1 MAKIC
6 KIYDVLIIGAGATGL
21 FLAAN
26 LRGKSVAIL
35 EKNATPGKKILASGG
50 GRCNVTNRRIDAS
63 NYLGNADFVTNI
75 LKNLDFKDVLKFF
88 GELKF
93 NEQKQS
99 QFFCESGAK
108 DVLGVLLK
116 LARQSGAQIFCN
128 VCVKGAKKILADESG
143 EIADAFLALNGD
155 KFKNSCGSDAQNLT
169 EFDAPNLQ
177 NAKQNLDEIFEVVA
191 ENGDKFYAK
200 NLVVASGG
208 LSYKSLGASDI
219 GYEIAQSF
227 GIGVATPAPA
237 LVGFTVQKEEF
248 WFKNLSGVCFPA
260 QILLERAPQKGSGE
274 SKSCSQSKSGDAD
287 VSADKFSVRREI
299 IGANLK
305 QPSDKPAP
313 LQANDLNSQKAVA
326 FAGQRQN
333 GEILELNLTANEATS
348 NKNREFYESDAKFN
362 ASQEIEFNGGEIL
375 NGDAKAWKSSQ
386 KKRIEITGDVLF
398 THKGISGPAVLNASL
413 FWQKGLIEINFCPNF
428 NIGTAQKSKKQL
440 STVLPLPRRFT
451 LEFLRAA
458 GLSDKPYGK
467 YAQAE
472 RDKISRLF
480 SYRFAPAGTFG
491 FERAEVTKGGVDTDA
506 LEADCGAKGVR
517 GLYFIG
523 EVLNVTGMLGGY
535 NLHFAFA
542 CAQTLAE
549 RLNAK

>member
-1 MAKIC
+1 MSKIY
-6 KIYDVLIIGAGATGL
+6 KIYDVLIIGAGAAGL

-26 LRGKSVAIL
+26 LRGKSIALL

-50 GRCNVTNRRIDAS
+50 GRCNATNRRIDAS
-63 NYLGNADFVTNI
+63 NYLGDNDFVKNI

-93 NEQKQS
+93 NEQKQN

-108 DVLGVLLK
+108 DVLGVLLRR
-116 LARQSGAQIFCN
+116 ARQSGAQIFCG
-128 VCVKGAKKILADESG
+128 VCVKSARKISIDESG
-143 EIADAFLALNGD
+143 EIADAFSALNGD
-155 KFKNSCGSDAQNLT
+155 KFKNSCGSGTQNLT

-177 NAKQNLDEIFEVVA
+177 NAKQNLDEIFEVAA
-191 ENGDKFYAK
+191 ENGEKFYTK

-219 GYEIAQSF
+219 GYEIARSF
-227 GIGVATPAPA
+227 GIKVIQPAPA
-237 LVGFTVQKEEF
+237 LVGFTVQKYEF

-260 QILLERAPQKGSGE
+260 QILLERAPQKSGGE
-274 SKSCSQSKSGDAD
+274 SKSYSQSKSGDAD

-299 IGANLK
+299 IGANLR

-313 LQANDLNSQKAVA
+313 LQKGDLNSQKAVT
-326 FAGQRQN
+326 FATPRQN
-333 GEILELNLTANEATS
+333 DEIELNLTANEAPLD
-348 NKNREFYESDAKFN
+348 KNREFYESDAKFN

-386 KKRIEITGDVLF
+386 NKRIKITGDVLF

-428 NIGTAQKSKKQL
+428 SIETVQKSKKQL
-440 STVLPLPRRFT
+440 STVLPLPRRFM

-472 RDKISRLF
+472 REKILRLF

-491 FERAEVTKGGVDTDA
+491 FERAEVTKGGIDTDA
-506 LEADCGAKGVR
+506 LEADCGVKGVR

-542 CAQTLAE
+542 CAQALAG

>member
-6 KIYDVLIIGAGATGL
+6 KIYDVLIIGAGAAGL

-26 LRGKSVAIL
+26 LRGKSVAVL

-63 NYLGNADFVTNI
+63 NYLGDADFVKNI
-75 LKNLDFKDVLKFF
+75 LKNLDFKDVLNFF

-93 NEQKQS
+93 NEQKQN

-108 DVLGVLLK
+108 DVLGVLLRR
-116 LARQSGAQIFCN
+116 ARQSGAHIFCG
-128 VCVKGAKKILADESG
+128 VCVKSARKILADE
-143 EIADAFLALNGD
+143 NGQILE
-155 KFKNSCGSDAQNLT
+155 KLKSEQT
-169 EFDAPNLQ
+169 
-177 NAKQNLDEIFEVVA
+177 EIFEVLA

-219 GYEIAQSF
+219 GYEIARSF
-227 GIGVATPAPA
+227 GIKVAPPAPA
-237 LVGFTVQKEEF
+237 LVGFTVQKGEF

-260 QILLERAPQKGSGE
+260 QI
-274 SKSCSQSKSGDAD
+274 
-287 VSADKFSVRREI
+287 SVAC
-299 IGANLK
+299 ANKNAANHELK
-305 QPSDKPAP
+305 MPRK
-313 LQANDLNSQKAVA
+313 
-326 FAGQRQN
+326 FAGD
-333 GEILELNLTANEATS
+333 I
-348 NKNREFYESDAKFN
+348 
-362 ASQEIEFNGGEIL
+362 
-375 NGDAKAWKSSQ
+375 
-386 KKRIEITGDVLF
+386 LF

-413 FWQKGLIEINFCPNF
+413 FWQKGLIAINFCPNF
-428 NIGTAQKSKKQL
+428 SIETAQKSKKQL
-440 STVLPLPRRFT
+440 STILPLPRRFT

-458 GLSDKPYGK
+458 GLSDKPYGEYK
-467 YAQAE
+467 ADEAA
-472 RDKISRLF
+472 KISRLF
-480 SYRFAPAGTFG
+480 AYEFAPAGTFG

-506 LEADCGAKGVR
+506 LDANCGYNGTS

-542 CAQTLAE
+542 CAANLAK
-549 RLNAK
+549 RLNAE

>member
-6 KIYDVLIIGAGATGL
+6 KIYDVLIIGAGAAGL

-26 LRGKSVAIL
+26 LRGKSVALL

-50 GRCNVTNRRIDAS
+50 CRCNVTNRLIDAS
-63 NYLGNADFVTNI
+63 NYLGDAVFVKNI
-75 LKNLDFKDVLKFF
+75 LKNLDFKDVLNFL

-116 LARQSGAQIFCN
+116 RARQSGAQIFCG
-128 VCVKGAKKILADESG
+128 VCVKGARKISTDENG
-143 EIADAFLALNGD
+143 GILDASFTEEA
-155 KFKNSCGSDAQNLT
+155 KSDS
-169 EFDAPNLQ
+169 ENLQ
-177 NAKQNLDEIFEVVA
+177 DFKSKQTEIFEVVA
-191 ENGDKFYAK
+191 ENEDKFYAK

-227 GIGVATPAPA
+227 GIKVIPPAPA

-260 QILLERAPQKGSGE
+260 RILLERAPQKSGDD

-287 VSADKFSVRREI
+287 VSADKFSVCRKI

-305 QPSDKPAP
+305 QPSDNPAP
-313 LQANDLNSQKAVA
+313 LTGDLNLA
-326 FAGQRQN
+326 FAVPRQN
-333 GEILELNLTANEATS
+333 GEILELNLTANEATLD
-348 NKNREFYESDAKFN
+348 KNRESYEPNAKFN
-362 ASQEIEFNGGEIL
+362 ASQEIEFNGGESL
-375 NGDAKAWKSSQ
+375 NVDAKAWKSNQ
-386 KKRIEITGDVLF
+386 KKRTKIAGDVLF

-428 NIGTAQKSKKQL
+428 NIETAQKSKKQF

-467 YAQAE
+467 YVQAE
-472 RDKISRLF
+472 REKILRLF

-506 LEADCGAKGVR
+506 LEAGCGVKGVR

-542 CAQTLAE
+542 SALRAANVLS
-549 RLNAK
+549 RAYRD

>member
-6 KIYDVLIIGAGATGL
+6 KIYDVLIIGAGAAGL

-26 LRGKSVAIL
+26 LRGKSVAVL

-50 GRCNVTNRRIDAS
+50 GRCNVTNRSIDAS
-63 NYLGNADFVTNI
+63 NYLGDANFVKNI
-75 LKNLDFKDVLKFF
+75 LKNLDFKDVLKFL

-116 LARQSGAQIFCN
+116 RARQSGAQIFCG
-128 VCVKGAKKILADESG
+128 VCVKGARKISTDENG
-143 EIADAFLALNGD
+143 GILDAFSAPNGD
-155 KFKNSCGSDAQNLT
+155 KFDNSRGN
-169 EFDAPNLQ
+169 DAPYLQ
-177 NAKQNLDEIFEVVA
+177 NGEQNLDEIFEVAA
-191 ENGDKFYAK
+191 ENGEKFYAK

-227 GIGVATPAPA
+227 GIKVVPPAPA
-237 LVGFTVQKEEF
+237 LVGFTVQKDEF

-260 QILLERAPQKGSGE
+260 RIRVGCAGKDAANRE
-274 SKSCSQSKSGDAD
+274 SKMP
-287 VSADKFSVRREI
+287 RE
-299 IGANLK
+299 
-305 QPSDKPAP
+305 
-313 LQANDLNSQKAVA
+313 
-326 FAGQRQN
+326 FAGD
-333 GEILELNLTANEATS
+333 I
-348 NKNREFYESDAKFN
+348 
-362 ASQEIEFNGGEIL
+362 
-375 NGDAKAWKSSQ
+375 
-386 KKRIEITGDVLF
+386 LF
-398 THKGISGPAVLNASL
+398 THKGISGPTVLNASL
-413 FWQKGLIEINFCPNF
+413 FWQKGLIAINFCPNF
-428 NIGTAQKSKKQL
+428 SIETAQKSKKQL
-440 STVLPLPRRFT
+440 STILPLPRRFT

-458 GLSDKPYGK
+458 GLNDKPYGEYK
-467 YAQAE
+467 ADE
-472 RDKISRLF
+472 MVKILQLF
-480 SYRFAPAGTFG
+480 DYKFAPAGTFG

-506 LEADCGAKGVR
+506 LDANCGRNDTR

-542 CAQTLAE
+542 CAANLAK
-549 RLNAK
+549 RLNAE

>member
-1 MAKIC
+1 M
-6 KIYDVLIIGAGATGL
+6 IIGAGAAGL

-26 LRGKSVAIL
+26 LRGKSVVLL

-63 NYLGNADFVTNI
+63 NYLGDAVFVKNI

-93 NEQKQS
+93 NEQKQN

-116 LARQSGAQIFCN
+116 RARQSGAQIFCGI
-128 VCVKGAKKILADESG
+128 CVKGAREIFTDENGQILEKLKS
-143 EIADAFLALNGD
+143 E
-155 KFKNSCGSDAQNLT
+155 QT
-169 EFDAPNLQ
+169 EF
-177 NAKQNLDEIFEVVA
+177 FEVLT

-208 LSYKSLGASDI
+208 LSYKSLGASSI

-227 GIGVATPAPA
+227 GISVTTPAPA
-237 LVGFTVQKEEF
+237 LVGFTAQKDEF

-260 QILLERAPQKGSGE
+260 EISVVCA
-274 SKSCSQSKSGDAD
+274 SKNA
-287 VSADKFSVRREI
+287 VNRE
-299 IGANLK
+299 LK
-305 QPSDKPAP
+305 TPRK
-313 LQANDLNSQKAVA
+313 
-326 FAGQRQN
+326 FAGD
-333 GEILELNLTANEATS
+333 I
-348 NKNREFYESDAKFN
+348 
-362 ASQEIEFNGGEIL
+362 
-375 NGDAKAWKSSQ
+375 
-386 KKRIEITGDVLF
+386 LF

-413 FWQKGLIEINFCPNF
+413 FWQKGLITINFCPNF
-428 NIGTAQKSKKQL
+428 SIETAQKSKKQL

-458 GLSDKPYGK
+458 GLSDKPYGEYK
-467 YAQAE
+467 VDE
-472 RDKISRLF
+472 TTKILRLF
-480 SYRFAPAGTFG
+480 AYEFAPAGTFG

-506 LEADCGAKGVR
+506 LEADCGVKGVR

-542 CAQTLAE
+542 YAANLAK
-549 RLNAK
+549 RLNTK

>member
-1 MAKIC
+1 MSKIC
-6 KIYDVLIIGAGATGL
+6 KIYDVLIIGAGAAGL

-63 NYLGNADFVTNI
+63 NYLGDANFVKNI
-75 LKNLDFKDVLKFF
+75 LKNLDFKNVLKFF

-93 NEQKQS
+93 NEQKQN

-116 LARQSGAQIFCN
+116 CARQSGAQIFCG
-128 VCVKGAKKILADESG
+128 VCVKSARKISTDE
-143 EIADAFLALNGD
+143 NGD
-155 KFKNSCGSDAQNLT
+155 FLDASLAEEAKFDS
-169 EFDAPNLQ
+169 ENLQ
-177 NAKQNLDEIFEVVA
+177 DFKSEQAEIFEVLA

-200 NLVVASGG
+200 NLIVASGG

-219 GYEIAQSF
+219 GYEIARSF
-227 GIGVATPAPA
+227 GIKVIPPAPA

-260 QILLERAPQKGSGE
+260 EISVACASKNAANREQKMPR
-274 SKSCSQSKSGDAD
+274 K
-287 VSADKFSVRREI
+287 
-299 IGANLK
+299 
-305 QPSDKPAP
+305 
-313 LQANDLNSQKAVA
+313 
-326 FAGQRQN
+326 FAGD
-333 GEILELNLTANEATS
+333 I
-348 NKNREFYESDAKFN
+348 
-362 ASQEIEFNGGEIL
+362 
-375 NGDAKAWKSSQ
+375 
-386 KKRIEITGDVLF
+386 LF

-413 FWQKGLIEINFCPNF
+413 FWQKGLIAINFCPNF
-428 NIGTAQKSKKQL
+428 SIETAQKSKKQL
-440 STVLPLPRRFT
+440 STILPLPRRFT

-458 GLSDKPYGK
+458 GLSDKPYGEYK
-467 YAQAE
+467 ADEAV
-472 RDKISRLF
+472 KISRLF
-480 SYRFAPAGTFG
+480 AYEFAPAGTFG
-491 FERAEVTKGGVDTDA
+491 FERAEVTKGGVNTDA
-506 LEADCGAKGVR
+506 LDVNCGRGGTG

-542 CAQTLAE
+542 CAANLAK
-549 RLNAK
+549 RLNTE

>member
-6 KIYDVLIIGAGATGL
+6 KIYDVLIIGAGAAGL

-63 NYLGNADFVTNI
+63 NYLGEAGFVKNI

-108 DVLGVLLK
+108 DVLGVLHGRAK
-116 LARQSGAQIFCN
+116 QSGVQIFCG
-128 VCVKGAKKILADESG
+128 VCVKSAKKILADENSK
-143 EIADAFLALNGD
+143 IADAFSALNGD
-155 KFKNSCGSDAQNLT
+155 KFEGSYGSDAPNLT
-169 EFDAPNLQ
+169 EFDASNLQ
-177 NAKQNLDEIFEVVA
+177 NVERNLDEIFEVLA

-219 GYEIAQSF
+219 GYEIARSF
-227 GIGVATPAPA
+227 GIKVIPPAPA

-260 QILLERAPQKGSGE
+260 QILLERAPQKSSGD
-274 SKSCSQSKSGDAD
+274 SKSGPQSKSGDAD
-287 VSADKFSVRREI
+287 VSADKFSVCRKI

-305 QPSDKPAP
+305 QSSNKFAP
-313 LQANDLNSQKAVA
+313 LQTGDLDSQKAVT
-326 FAGQRQN
+326 FAVPRQN
-333 GEILELNLTANEATS
+333 GEIELNLAANEATLD
-348 NKNREFYESDAKFN
+348 KNRKIDKFN

-386 KKRIEITGDVLF
+386 KKRIEIAGDVLF

-428 NIGTAQKSKKQL
+428 SIETAQKSKKQL

-467 YAQAE
+467 YSQAE
-472 RDKISRLF
+472 REKILRLF
-480 SYRFAPAGTFG
+480 SYRFAPAGTFS

-506 LEADCGAKGVR
+506 LEADCGVKGVR

-542 CAQTLAE
+542 CAQALAG

>member
-1 MAKIC
+1 M
-6 KIYDVLIIGAGATGL
+6 IIGAGAAGL

-26 LRGKSVAIL
+26 LRGKSVVLL

-63 NYLGNADFVTNI
+63 NYLGDAVFVKNI

-93 NEQKQS
+93 NEQKQN

-108 DVLGVLLK
+108 DVLGVLLRHAK
-116 LARQSGAQIFCN
+116 QSRAQIFCGI
-128 VCVKGAKKILADESG
+128 CVKGAREIFTDENGQILEKLKS
-143 EIADAFLALNGD
+143 E
-155 KFKNSCGSDAQNLT
+155 QT
-169 EFDAPNLQ
+169 EF
-177 NAKQNLDEIFEVVA
+177 FEVLT

-208 LSYKSLGASDI
+208 LSYKSLGASSI

-227 GIGVATPAPA
+227 GISVTTPAPA
-237 LVGFTVQKEEF
+237 LVGFTAQKDEF

-260 QILLERAPQKGSGE
+260 EISVVCA
-274 SKSCSQSKSGDAD
+274 SKNA
-287 VSADKFSVRREI
+287 VNRE
-299 IGANLK
+299 LK
-305 QPSDKPAP
+305 TPRK
-313 LQANDLNSQKAVA
+313 
-326 FAGQRQN
+326 FAGD
-333 GEILELNLTANEATS
+333 I
-348 NKNREFYESDAKFN
+348 
-362 ASQEIEFNGGEIL
+362 
-375 NGDAKAWKSSQ
+375 
-386 KKRIEITGDVLF
+386 LF

-413 FWQKGLIEINFCPNF
+413 FWQKGLIAINFCPNF
-428 NIGTAQKSKKQL
+428 NIETAQKSKKQL

-458 GLSDKPYGK
+458 GLSDKPYGEYK
-467 YAQAE
+467 VDE
-472 RDKISRLF
+472 TTKILRLF
-480 SYRFAPAGTFG
+480 AYEFAPAGTFG

-506 LEADCGAKGVR
+506 LEADCGVKGVR

-542 CAQTLAE
+542 YAANLAK
-549 RLNAK
+549 RLNTK

>member
-1 MAKIC
+1 MSKIC
-6 KIYDVLIIGAGATGL
+6 KIYDVLIIGAGAAGL

-26 LRGKSVAIL
+26 LRGKSVAVL

-63 NYLGNADFVTNI
+63 NYLGDANFVKNI

-93 NEQKQS
+93 NEQKQN

-116 LARQSGAQIFCN
+116 RARQNGVQIFCG
-128 VCVKGAKKILADESG
+128 VCVKGARKFSTDENGKIL
-143 EIADAFLALNGD
+143 DASLAEEA
-155 KFKNSCGSDAQNLT
+155 KFDS
-169 EFDAPNLQ
+169 ENLQ
-177 NAKQNLDEIFEVVA
+177 DFKSEQTEIFKVLA
-191 ENGDKFYAK
+191 ENGEKFYAK

-208 LSYKSLGASDI
+208 LSYKGLGTSDV
-219 GYEIAQSF
+219 GYEIARSF
-227 GIGVATPAPA
+227 GIKVIPPAPA

-248 WFKNLSGVCFPA
+248 WFKNLSGVCFSA
-260 QILLERAPQKGSGE
+260 QILLERAPQKGSDE
-274 SKSCSQSKSGDAD
+274 SKSRSQSKSGDAD
-287 VSADKFSVRREI
+287 VGADKFSVRREI

-305 QPSDKPAP
+305 QPSGKLAP
-313 LQANDLNSQKAVA
+313 LQTGGLNSQKAVT
-326 FAGQRQN
+326 FATPRQN
-333 GEILELNLTANEATS
+333 GEIELNLTANEATS
-348 NKNREFYESDAKFN
+348 DKNRESYEPNAKFN

-375 NGDAKAWKSSQ
+375 NGDTKAWKSSQ
-386 KKRIEITGDVLF
+386 KKRIEIAGDVLF
-398 THKGISGPAVLNASL
+398 AHKGISGPAVLNASL

-428 NIGTAQKSKKQL
+428 SIETVQKSKKQL

-472 RDKISRLF
+472 REKISRLF

-506 LEADCGAKGVR
+506 LEADCGVKGVR

-542 CAQTLAE
+542 CALRAANVLSKAY
-549 RLNAK
+549 RD

>member
-6 KIYDVLIIGAGATGL
+6 KIYDVLIIGAGAAGL

-26 LRGKSVAIL
+26 LRGKSVALL

-50 GRCNVTNRRIDAS
+50 GRCNVTNRRIDVS
-63 NYLGNADFVTNI
+63 NYLGDSDFVKNI

-99 QFFCESGAK
+99 QFFCKSGAK

-116 LARQSGAQIFCN
+116 RARQSGAQIFCG
-128 VCVKGAKKILADESG
+128 VCVKSARKISTDENG
-143 EIADAFLALNGD
+143 EILDASFAEEAKFDSKNLQD
-155 KFKNSCGSDAQNLT
+155 FKFKHT
-169 EFDAPNLQ
+169 
-177 NAKQNLDEIFEVVA
+177 EIFEVLA
-191 ENGDKFYAK
+191 ENEDKFYAK
-200 NLVVASGG
+200 NLIVASGG

-227 GIGVATPAPA
+227 GIKVVPPAPA
-237 LVGFTVQKEEF
+237 LVGFTVQKDEF

-260 QILLERAPQKGSGE
+260 QILLERAPQKSGGE

-313 LQANDLNSQKAVA
+313 LQTNNLNSQKAVT
-326 FAGQRQN
+326 FATSRQN
-333 GEILELNLTANEATS
+333 DEIELNLTANEAPLD
-348 NKNREFYESDAKFN
+348 KNREFYESDAKFN

-375 NGDAKAWKSSQ
+375 NSDAKAWKSSQ
-386 KKRIEITGDVLF
+386 KKRTKIAGDVLF
-398 THKGISGPAVLNASL
+398 THKGISGPAVLNTSL

-428 NIGTAQKSKKQL
+428 SIETAQKSKKQL

-458 GLSDKPYGK
+458 GLSDKPYSK
-467 YAQAE
+467 YSQAE
-472 RDKISRLF
+472 REKILRLF

-506 LEADCGAKGVR
+506 LEADCGVKGVR

-523 EVLNVTGMLGGY
+523 EVLNVTGMLGDY

-542 CAQTLAE
+542 CAQALAG

>member
-1 MAKIC
+1 M
-6 KIYDVLIIGAGATGL
+6 IIGAGAAGL

-63 NYLGNADFVTNI
+63 NYLGDADFVKNI
-75 LKNLDFKDVLKFF
+75 LKNLDFKDVLNFF
-88 GELKF
+88 GVLKF

-116 LARQSGAQIFCN
+116 CARQSGAQIFCG
-128 VCVKGAKKILADESG
+128 VCVKGARKISTDE
-143 EIADAFLALNGD
+143 NGD
-155 KFKNSCGSDAQNLT
+155 FLDASLAEEAKFDS
-169 EFDAPNLQ
+169 ENLQ
-177 NAKQNLDEIFEVVA
+177 DFKSEQAEIFEVLA

-200 NLVVASGG
+200 NLIVASGG

-219 GYEIAQSF
+219 GYEIARSF
-227 GIGVATPAPA
+227 GIKVIPPAPA

-260 QILLERAPQKGSGE
+260 EISVACASKNAANREQKMPR
-274 SKSCSQSKSGDAD
+274 K
-287 VSADKFSVRREI
+287 
-299 IGANLK
+299 
-305 QPSDKPAP
+305 
-313 LQANDLNSQKAVA
+313 
-326 FAGQRQN
+326 FAGD
-333 GEILELNLTANEATS
+333 I
-348 NKNREFYESDAKFN
+348 
-362 ASQEIEFNGGEIL
+362 
-375 NGDAKAWKSSQ
+375 
-386 KKRIEITGDVLF
+386 LF

-413 FWQKGLIEINFCPNF
+413 FWQKGLIAINFCPNF
-428 NIGTAQKSKKQL
+428 SIETAQKSKKQL
-440 STVLPLPRRFT
+440 STILPLPRRFT

-458 GLSDKPYGK
+458 GLSDKPYGEYK
-467 YAQAE
+467 ADEAV
-472 RDKISRLF
+472 KISRLF
-480 SYRFAPAGTFG
+480 AYEFAPAGTFG
-491 FERAEVTKGGVDTDA
+491 FERAEVTKGGVNTDA
-506 LEADCGAKGVR
+506 LDVNCGRGGTG

-542 CAQTLAE
+542 CAANLAK
-549 RLNAK
+549 RLNAECAAT

>member
-6 KIYDVLIIGAGATGL
+6 KIYDVLIIGAGAAGL

-26 LRGKSVAIL
+26 LRGKSVALL

-63 NYLGNADFVTNI
+63 NYLGDADFVTNI

-93 NEQKQS
+93 NEQKQN

-116 LARQSGAQIFCN
+116 RARQSGAQIFCG
-128 VCVKGAKKILADESG
+128 VCVKGARKISTDE
-143 EIADAFLALNGD
+143 NGQILE
-155 KFKNSCGSDAQNLT
+155 KLKSEQA
-169 EFDAPNLQ
+169 
-177 NAKQNLDEIFEVVA
+177 EIFEALA

-208 LSYKSLGASDI
+208 LSYKSLGASDV

-227 GIGVATPAPA
+227 GIKVVPPAPA
-237 LVGFTVQKEEF
+237 LVGFTVQKDEF

-260 QILLERAPQKGSGE
+260 RIRVGCAGKNAAQ
-274 SKSCSQSKSGDAD
+274 
-287 VSADKFSVRREI
+287 
-299 IGANLK
+299 
-305 QPSDKPAP
+305 
-313 LQANDLNSQKAVA
+313 NDS
-326 FAGQRQN
+326 
-333 GEILELNLTANEATS
+333 
-348 NKNREFYESDAKFN
+348 NREPKMPCKF
-362 ASQEIEFNGGEIL
+362 
-375 NGDAKAWKSSQ
+375 
-386 KKRIEITGDVLF
+386 TGDILF

-413 FWQKGLIEINFCPNF
+413 FWQKGLIAINFCPNF
-428 NIGTAQKSKKQL
+428 NIKTAQKSKKQL
-440 STVLPLPRRFT
+440 STILPLPRRFT

-458 GLSDKPYGK
+458 GLSDKPYCEYK
-467 YAQAE
+467 ADETA
-472 RDKISRLF
+472 KISRLF
-480 SYRFAPAGTFG
+480 DYEFAPAGTFG

-506 LEADCGAKGVR
+506 LDANCGHNDTR

-542 CAQTLAE
+542 CAANLAK
-549 RLNAK
+549 RLNAE

>member
-6 KIYDVLIIGAGATGL
+6 KIYDVLIIGAGAAGL

-26 LRGKSVAIL
+26 LRGKSVALL

-63 NYLGNADFVTNI
+63 NYLGDANFVKNI
-75 LKNLDFKDVLKFF
+75 LNNLGFKDVLKFF
-88 GELKF
+88 CDLKF
-93 NEQKQS
+93 NEQKQN
-99 QFFCESGAK
+99 QFFCDSGAK

-116 LARQSGAQIFCN
+116 LARQSGAQIFCG
-128 VCVKGAKKILADESG
+128 VCVKSARKISVDENG
-143 EIADAFLALNGD
+143 EILDAFSALNVD
-155 KFKNSCGSDAQNLT
+155 KFEDSCRNDAPNLT

-208 LSYKSLGASDI
+208 LSYKSLGASDV
-219 GYEIAQSF
+219 GYEIARSF
-227 GIGVATPAPA
+227 GIKAIPPAPA

-260 QILLERAPQKGSGE
+260 QILLERAPQKSGDD

-287 VSADKFSVRREI
+287 VSADKFSVRRET

-313 LQANDLNSQKAVA
+313 LQMNDLNSQKAVT
-326 FAGQRQN
+326 FATPRQN
-333 GEILELNLTANEATS
+333 DEIELNLTANEAPLD
-348 NKNREFYESDAKFN
+348 KNRESYESDAKFS

-386 KKRIEITGDVLF
+386 KKWIEIAGDVLF

-428 NIGTAQKSKKQL
+428 SIETAQKSKKQL

-472 RDKISRLF
+472 REKISLLF
-480 SYRFAPAGTFG
+480 NYRFAPAGTFG

-542 CAQTLAE
+542 CAQALAG

>member
-6 KIYDVLIIGAGATGL
+6 KIYDVLIIGAGAAGL

-35 EKNATPGKKILASGG
+35 EKNVTSGKKILASGG

-63 NYLGNADFVTNI
+63 NYLGDANFVTNI
-75 LKNLDFKDVLKFF
+75 LKNLDFKDVLNFF

-93 NEQKQS
+93 NEQKQN

-116 LARQSGAQIFCN
+116 RARQSGTQIFCG
-128 VCVKGAKKILADESG
+128 VCVKGARKILADE
-143 EIADAFLALNGD
+143 NGQILE
-155 KFKNSCGSDAQNLT
+155 KLKSEQT
-169 EFDAPNLQ
+169 
-177 NAKQNLDEIFEVVA
+177 EIFEVIA

-200 NLVVASGG
+200 NLVIASGG

-219 GYEIAQSF
+219 GYKIAQSF
-227 GIGVATPAPA
+227 SICVATPAPA
-237 LVGFTVQKEEF
+237 LVGFTVQKDEF

-260 QILLERAPQKGSGE
+260 EISVVCA
-274 SKSCSQSKSGDAD
+274 SKNA
-287 VSADKFSVRREI
+287 ANRE
-299 IGANLK
+299 LK
-305 QPSDKPAP
+305 MPRK
-313 LQANDLNSQKAVA
+313 
-326 FAGQRQN
+326 FAGD
-333 GEILELNLTANEATS
+333 I
-348 NKNREFYESDAKFN
+348 
-362 ASQEIEFNGGEIL
+362 
-375 NGDAKAWKSSQ
+375 
-386 KKRIEITGDVLF
+386 LF

-413 FWQKGLIEINFCPNF
+413 FWQKGLIAINFCPNF
-428 NIGTAQKSKKQL
+428 SIETAKKSKKQL
-440 STVLPLPRRFT
+440 STVLPLPRRFA

-458 GLSDKPYGK
+458 ELRDKPYGEYK
-467 YAQAE
+467 ADEVA
-472 RDKISRLF
+472 KILRLF
-480 SYRFAPAGTFG
+480 AYEFAPAGTFG

-506 LEADCGAKGVR
+506 LNANCGYNGAH

-542 CAQTLAE
+542 CAANLAK
-549 RLNAK
+549 RLNAEQRRPS

>member
-6 KIYDVLIIGAGATGL
+6 KIYDVLIIGAGAAGL

-26 LRGKSVAIL
+26 LRSKSVAVL

-50 GRCNVTNRRIDAS
+50 GRCNVTNRHIDAS
-63 NYLGNADFVTNI
+63 NYLGDANFVKNI

-93 NEQKQS
+93 NEQKQN

-116 LARQSGAQIFCN
+116 RAKQSGAQIFCG
-128 VCVKGAKKILADESG
+128 VCVKGARKILADE
-143 EIADAFLALNGD
+143 NGQILE
-155 KFKNSCGSDAQNLT
+155 KLKSEQT
-169 EFDAPNLQ
+169 
-177 NAKQNLDEIFEVVA
+177 EIFEVLA

-208 LSYKSLGASDI
+208 LSYKSLGASSI

-227 GIGVATPAPA
+227 GTSVTTPAPA
-237 LVGFTVQKEEF
+237 LVGFTVQKDEF

-260 QILLERAPQKGSGE
+260 EISVVCA
-274 SKSCSQSKSGDAD
+274 SKNA
-287 VSADKFSVRREI
+287 ANREP
-299 IGANLK
+299 K
-305 QPSDKPAP
+305 MPRK
-313 LQANDLNSQKAVA
+313 
-326 FAGQRQN
+326 FAGD
-333 GEILELNLTANEATS
+333 I
-348 NKNREFYESDAKFN
+348 
-362 ASQEIEFNGGEIL
+362 
-375 NGDAKAWKSSQ
+375 
-386 KKRIEITGDVLF
+386 LF

-413 FWQKGLIEINFCPNF
+413 FWQKGLIAINFCPNF
-428 NIGTAQKSKKQL
+428 SIETAQKSKKQL

-458 GLSDKPYGK
+458 GLSDKPYCEYK
-467 YAQAE
+467 ADEAA
-472 RDKISRLF
+472 KISRLF
-480 SYRFAPAGTFG
+480 AYEFAPAGTFG

-506 LEADCGAKGVR
+506 LDANCGHNDTR

-542 CAQTLAE
+542 CAANLAKL
-549 RLNAK
+549 LNAECAAT

>member
-1 MAKIC
+1 MMAKIC
-6 KIYDVLIIGAGATGL
+6 KIYDVLIIGAGAAGL

-63 NYLGNADFVTNI
+63 NYLGDANFVKNI
-75 LKNLDFKDVLKFF
+75 IKNLDFKDVLNFF

-116 LARQSGAQIFCN
+116 RARQNGVQIFCG
-128 VCVKGAKKILADESG
+128 VCVKGARKILTDENG
-143 EIADAFLALNGD
+143 EILDASFAEEA
-155 KFKNSCGSDAQNLT
+155 KFDSK
-169 EFDAPNLQ
+169 NLQ
-177 NAKQNLDEIFEVVA
+177 NFTSKQTEIFEVLA
-191 ENGDKFYAK
+191 ENEDKFYAK

-227 GIGVATPAPA
+227 GIKVIPPAPA

-260 QILLERAPQKGSGE
+260 RIRVGCAGKDAVKNAANRE
-274 SKSCSQSKSGDAD
+274 SKMP
-287 VSADKFSVRREI
+287 RE
-299 IGANLK
+299 
-305 QPSDKPAP
+305 
-313 LQANDLNSQKAVA
+313 
-326 FAGQRQN
+326 FAGD
-333 GEILELNLTANEATS
+333 I
-348 NKNREFYESDAKFN
+348 
-362 ASQEIEFNGGEIL
+362 
-375 NGDAKAWKSSQ
+375 
-386 KKRIEITGDVLF
+386 LF

-413 FWQKGLIEINFCPNF
+413 FWQKGLIAINFCPNF
-428 NIGTAQKSKKQL
+428 SIETAQKSKKQL
-440 STVLPLPRRFT
+440 STILPLPRRFT

-458 GLSDKPYGK
+458 GLSDKPYGEYK
-467 YAQAE
+467 ADEAA
-472 RDKISRLF
+472 KISRLF
-480 SYRFAPAGTFG
+480 AYEFAPAGTFG

-506 LEADCGAKGVR
+506 LDANCGRGGTS

-542 CAQTLAE
+542 CAANLAR
-549 RLNAK
+549 RLNAE

>member
-6 KIYDVLIIGAGATGL
+6 KIYDVLIIGAGTAGL

-26 LRGKSVAIL
+26 LRSKSVALL

-50 GRCNVTNRRIDAS
+50 GRCNVTNRRIDES
-63 NYLGNADFVTNI
+63 NYLGDADFVTNI
-75 LKNLDFKDVLKFF
+75 LKNLCFKDVLKFF

-93 NEQKQS
+93 NEQKQD

-116 LARQSGAQIFCN
+116 RARQSGAHIFCG
-128 VCVKGAKKILADESG
+128 VCVKSARKILTDE
-143 EIADAFLALNGD
+143 NGQILD
-155 KFKNSCGSDAQNLT
+155 VSPAQNCDKNLT
-169 EFDAPNLQ
+169 DFEMKFDHCE
-177 NAKQNLDEIFEVVA
+177 QNLNEIFEVIA

-208 LSYKSLGASDI
+208 LSYKSLGTSGV

-227 GIGVATPAPA
+227 GIKVIQPAPA

-260 QILLERAPQKGSGE
+260 RIRVGYAGK
-274 SKSCSQSKSGDAD
+274 DA
-287 VSADKFSVRREI
+287 ARNA
-299 IGANLK
+299 ANHELK
-305 QPSDKPAP
+305 MPRK
-313 LQANDLNSQKAVA
+313 
-326 FAGQRQN
+326 FAGD
-333 GEILELNLTANEATS
+333 I
-348 NKNREFYESDAKFN
+348 
-362 ASQEIEFNGGEIL
+362 
-375 NGDAKAWKSSQ
+375 
-386 KKRIEITGDVLF
+386 LF

-413 FWQKGLIEINFCPNF
+413 FWQKGLIAINFCPNF
-428 NIGTAQKSKKQL
+428 SIETAQKSKKQL
-440 STVLPLPRRFT
+440 STILPLPRRFT

-458 GLSDKPYGK
+458 GLSDKPYGEYK
-467 YAQAE
+467 ADEAA
-472 RDKISRLF
+472 KISRLF
-480 SYRFAPAGTFG
+480 AYEFAPAGTFG

-506 LEADCGAKGVR
+506 LDANCGYNGTS

-542 CAQTLAE
+542 CAANLAK
-549 RLNAK
+549 RLNAE

>member
-1 MAKIC
+1 MMSKIC
-6 KIYDVLIIGAGATGL
+6 KIYDVLIIGAGAAGL

-63 NYLGNADFVTNI
+63 NYLGDANFVKNI

-93 NEQKQS
+93 NEQKQN

-116 LARQSGAQIFCN
+116 RAKQSGAQIFCG
-128 VCVKGAKKILADESG
+128 VCVKSARKILADENG
-143 EIADAFLALNGD
+143 EITDAFLALNGD
-155 KFKNSCGSDAQNLT
+155 KFEGSCGSDA
-169 EFDAPNLQ
+169 PNLQ
-177 NAKQNLDEIFEVVA
+177 KFKRNLDEIFEVVT
-191 ENGDKFYAK
+191 ENADKFYAK

-227 GIGVATPAPA
+227 GIKVIPPAPA
-237 LVGFTVQKEEF
+237 LVGFTLQKEEF

-260 QILLERAPQKGSGE
+260 QILLERAPQK
-274 SKSCSQSKSGDAD
+274 SGDAD

-305 QPSDKPAP
+305 QPSGKPAP
-313 LQANDLNSQKAVA
+313 LQTGGLNSQKAVT

-333 GEILELNLTANEATS
+333 GEILELNLAANEATLD
-348 NKNREFYESDAKFN
+348 KNRESYESDAKFN
-362 ASQEIEFNGGEIL
+362 ASQETEFNGGEIL
-375 NGDAKAWKSSQ
+375 NGDAKVWKSSQ
-386 KKRIEITGDVLF
+386 KKQIKIAGGVLF
-398 THKGISGPAVLNASL
+398 AHKGISGPAVLNASL

-428 NIGTAQKSKKQL
+428 SIETAQKSKKQL

-458 GLSDKPYGK
+458 ELSDKPYGK
-467 YAQAE
+467 YSQAE
-472 RDKISRLF
+472 REKILLLF

-491 FERAEVTKGGVDTDA
+491 FERAEVTKGGVDTNA
-506 LEADCGAKGVR
+506 LEADCGVKGVR

-542 CAQTLAE
+542 CALRAANVLLKAH
-549 RLNAK
+549 RD

>member
-6 KIYDVLIIGAGATGL
+6 KIYDVLIIGAGAAGL

-75 LKNLDFKDVLKFF
+75 LKNLDFKDVLNFF

-116 LARQSGAQIFCN
+116 RARQSGAQIFCG
-128 VCVKGAKKILADESG
+128 VCVKSARKISTDENG
-143 EIADAFLALNGD
+143 EILDASLAEEA
-155 KFKNSCGSDAQNLT
+155 KFDSK
-169 EFDAPNLQ
+169 NLQ
-177 NAKQNLDEIFEVVA
+177 YLKSEQTKIFEVLA
-191 ENGDKFYAK
+191 ENGEKFYAK

-219 GYEIAQSF
+219 GYEIARSF
-227 GIGVATPAPA
+227 GIKVIPPAPA

-260 QILLERAPQKGSGE
+260 QILLERAPQK
-274 SKSCSQSKSGDAD
+274 SGDAD

-305 QPSDKPAP
+305 QPSGKPAP
-313 LQANDLNSQKAVA
+313 LQTGGLNSQKAVM
-326 FAGQRQN
+326 FARQRQN
-333 GEILELNLTANEATS
+333 GEILELNLAANEATL
-348 NKNREFYESDAKFN
+348 NKNRESYEPDAKIN
-362 ASQEIEFNGGEIL
+362 ASQDTEFNGGEIL

-386 KKRIEITGDVLF
+386 KKWIEIAGDVLF
-398 THKGISGPAVLNASL
+398 THKGITGPAVLNASL

-428 NIGTAQKSKKQL
+428 SIETAQKSKKQL

-467 YAQAE
+467 YKADETA
-472 RDKISRLF
+472 KILRLF
-480 SYRFAPAGTFG
+480 AYKFAPAGTFG
-491 FERAEVTKGGVDTDA
+491 FERAEVTKGGIDTDA
-506 LEADCGAKGVR
+506 LEADCGVKGVR

-542 CAQTLAE
+542 CALRAANVLSKAY
-549 RLNAK
+549 RD

>member
-1 MAKIC
+1 M
-6 KIYDVLIIGAGATGL
+6 IIGAGAAGL

-26 LRGKSVAIL
+26 LRGKSVVLL

-63 NYLGNADFVTNI
+63 NYLGDAVFVKNI
-75 LKNLDFKDVLKFF
+75 LKNIDFKDVLKFF

-93 NEQKQS
+93 NEQKQN

-116 LARQSGAQIFCN
+116 RARQSGAQIFCGI
-128 VCVKGAKKILADESG
+128 CVKGAREIFTDENGQILEKLKS
-143 EIADAFLALNGD
+143 E
-155 KFKNSCGSDAQNLT
+155 QT
-169 EFDAPNLQ
+169 EF
-177 NAKQNLDEIFEVVA
+177 FEVLT

-208 LSYKSLGASDI
+208 LSYKSLGASSI

-227 GIGVATPAPA
+227 GISVTTPAPA
-237 LVGFTVQKEEF
+237 LVGFTAQKDEF

-260 QILLERAPQKGSGE
+260 EISVVCA
-274 SKSCSQSKSGDAD
+274 SKNA
-287 VSADKFSVRREI
+287 VNRE
-299 IGANLK
+299 LK
-305 QPSDKPAP
+305 TPRK
-313 LQANDLNSQKAVA
+313 
-326 FAGQRQN
+326 FAGD
-333 GEILELNLTANEATS
+333 I
-348 NKNREFYESDAKFN
+348 
-362 ASQEIEFNGGEIL
+362 
-375 NGDAKAWKSSQ
+375 
-386 KKRIEITGDVLF
+386 LF

-413 FWQKGLIEINFCPNF
+413 FWQKGLITINFCPNF
-428 NIGTAQKSKKQL
+428 SIETAQKSKKQL

-458 GLSDKPYGK
+458 GLSDKPYGEYK
-467 YAQAE
+467 ADE
-472 RDKISRLF
+472 TTKILRLF
-480 SYRFAPAGTFG
+480 AYEFAPAGTFG

-506 LEADCGAKGVR
+506 LDANCCRGDTR

-542 CAQTLAE
+542 CAANLAK

>member
-1 MAKIC
+1 M
-6 KIYDVLIIGAGATGL
+6 IIGAGAAGL

-26 LRGKSVAIL
+26 LRGKSVVLL

-63 NYLGNADFVTNI
+63 NYLGDAVFVKNI
-75 LKNLDFKDVLKFF
+75 LKNIDFKDVLKFF

-93 NEQKQS
+93 NEQKQN

-116 LARQSGAQIFCN
+116 RARQSGAQIFCGI
-128 VCVKGAKKILADESG
+128 CVKGAREIFTDENGQILEKLKS
-143 EIADAFLALNGD
+143 E
-155 KFKNSCGSDAQNLT
+155 QT
-169 EFDAPNLQ
+169 EF
-177 NAKQNLDEIFEVVA
+177 FEVLT

-208 LSYKSLGASDI
+208 LSYKSLGASSI

-227 GIGVATPAPA
+227 GISVTTPAPA
-237 LVGFTVQKEEF
+237 LVGFTAQKDEF

-260 QILLERAPQKGSGE
+260 EISVVCA
-274 SKSCSQSKSGDAD
+274 SKNA
-287 VSADKFSVRREI
+287 VNRE
-299 IGANLK
+299 LK
-305 QPSDKPAP
+305 TPRK
-313 LQANDLNSQKAVA
+313 
-326 FAGQRQN
+326 FAGD
-333 GEILELNLTANEATS
+333 I
-348 NKNREFYESDAKFN
+348 
-362 ASQEIEFNGGEIL
+362 
-375 NGDAKAWKSSQ
+375 
-386 KKRIEITGDVLF
+386 LF

-413 FWQKGLIEINFCPNF
+413 FWQKGLITINFCQNF
-428 NIGTAQKSKKQL
+428 SIETAQKSKKQL

-458 GLSDKPYGK
+458 GLSDKPYGEYK
-467 YAQAE
+467 ADE
-472 RDKISRLF
+472 TTKILRLF
-480 SYRFAPAGTFG
+480 AYEFAPAGTFG

-506 LEADCGAKGVR
+506 LDANCCRGDTR

-542 CAQTLAE
+542 CAANLAK

>member
-6 KIYDVLIIGAGATGL
+6 KIYDVLIIGAGAAGL

-35 EKNATPGKKILASGG
+35 EKNVTSGKKILASGG

-63 NYLGNADFVTNI
+63 NYLGDANFVTNI
-75 LKNLDFKDVLKFF
+75 LKNLDFKDVLNFF

-93 NEQKQS
+93 NEQKQN

-116 LARQSGAQIFCN
+116 RARQSGTQIFCG
-128 VCVKGAKKILADESG
+128 VCVKGARKILADQ
-143 EIADAFLALNGD
+143 NGQILE
-155 KFKNSCGSDAQNLT
+155 KLKSEQT
-169 EFDAPNLQ
+169 
-177 NAKQNLDEIFEVVA
+177 EIFEVIA

-200 NLVVASGG
+200 NLVIASGG

-219 GYEIAQSF
+219 GYKIAQSF
-227 GIGVATPAPA
+227 SICVATPAPA
-237 LVGFTVQKEEF
+237 LVGFTVQKDEF

-260 QILLERAPQKGSGE
+260 EISVVCA
-274 SKSCSQSKSGDAD
+274 SKNA
-287 VSADKFSVRREI
+287 ANRE
-299 IGANLK
+299 LK
-305 QPSDKPAP
+305 MPRK
-313 LQANDLNSQKAVA
+313 
-326 FAGQRQN
+326 FAGD
-333 GEILELNLTANEATS
+333 I
-348 NKNREFYESDAKFN
+348 
-362 ASQEIEFNGGEIL
+362 
-375 NGDAKAWKSSQ
+375 
-386 KKRIEITGDVLF
+386 LF

-413 FWQKGLIEINFCPNF
+413 FWQKGLIAINFCPNF
-428 NIGTAQKSKKQL
+428 SIETAKKSKKQL
-440 STVLPLPRRFT
+440 STVLPLPRRFA

-458 GLSDKPYGK
+458 ELRDKPYGEYK
-467 YAQAE
+467 ADEVA
-472 RDKISRLF
+472 KILRLF
-480 SYRFAPAGTFG
+480 AYEFAPAGTFG

-506 LEADCGAKGVR
+506 LNANCGYNGAH

-542 CAQTLAE
+542 CAANLAK
-549 RLNAK
+549 RLNAEQRRPS

>member
-1 MAKIC
+1 MSKIC
-6 KIYDVLIIGAGATGL
+6 KIYDVLIIGAGAAGL

-26 LRGKSVAIL
+26 LRGKSVAVL

-63 NYLGNADFVTNI
+63 NYLGDANFVKNI

-88 GELKF
+88 SELKF
-93 NEQKQS
+93 NEQKQN

-116 LARQSGAQIFCN
+116 RARQSGAQIFCG
-128 VCVKGAKKILADESG
+128 VCVKGARKILADE
-143 EIADAFLALNGD
+143 NGQILE
-155 KFKNSCGSDAQNLT
+155 KLKSEQT
-169 EFDAPNLQ
+169 
-177 NAKQNLDEIFEVVA
+177 EIFEVLA

-208 LSYKSLGASDI
+208 LSYKSLGASGI

-227 GIGVATPAPA
+227 GTSVATPAPA
-237 LVGFTVQKEEF
+237 LVGFTVQKDEF

-260 QILLERAPQKGSGE
+260 EISVVCA
-274 SKSCSQSKSGDAD
+274 SKNA
-287 VSADKFSVRREI
+287 VNRE
-299 IGANLK
+299 LK
-305 QPSDKPAP
+305 TPRK
-313 LQANDLNSQKAVA
+313 
-326 FAGQRQN
+326 FAGD
-333 GEILELNLTANEATS
+333 I
-348 NKNREFYESDAKFN
+348 
-362 ASQEIEFNGGEIL
+362 
-375 NGDAKAWKSSQ
+375 
-386 KKRIEITGDVLF
+386 LF

-413 FWQKGLIEINFCPNF
+413 FWQNGLIAINFCPNF
-428 NIGTAQKSKKQL
+428 SIETAQKSKKQL

-458 GLSDKPYGK
+458 GLSDKPYCEYK
-467 YAQAE
+467 ADETA
-472 RDKISRLF
+472 KIWRLF
-480 SYRFAPAGTFG
+480 AYEFAPAGTFG

-506 LEADCGAKGVR
+506 LDANRGYNGTH

-542 CAQTLAE
+542 CAANLAK
-549 RLNAK
+549 RLNAE

>member
-6 KIYDVLIIGAGATGL
+6 KIYDVLIIGAGAAGL

-26 LRGKSVAIL
+26 LRGKSVALL

-63 NYLGNADFVTNI
+63 NYLGDADFVKNI

-93 NEQKQS
+93 NEQKQN

-116 LARQSGAQIFCN
+116 RARQSGAQIFCG
-128 VCVKGAKKILADESG
+128 VCVKGARKILADE
-143 EIADAFLALNGD
+143 NGRILD
-155 KFKNSCGSDAQNLT
+155 VSPAQNRDENLT
-169 EFDAPNLQ
+169 DFETKFDRCE
-177 NAKQNLDEIFEVVA
+177 QNLNEIFEVLA

-208 LSYKSLGASDI
+208 LSYKSLGASNI
-219 GYEIAQSF
+219 GYEIARSF
-227 GIGVATPAPA
+227 GIKVIPPAPA

-260 QILLERAPQKGSGE
+260 EIRVACASKNAANREQKMPR
-274 SKSCSQSKSGDAD
+274 K
-287 VSADKFSVRREI
+287 
-299 IGANLK
+299 
-305 QPSDKPAP
+305 
-313 LQANDLNSQKAVA
+313 
-326 FAGQRQN
+326 FAGD
-333 GEILELNLTANEATS
+333 I
-348 NKNREFYESDAKFN
+348 
-362 ASQEIEFNGGEIL
+362 
-375 NGDAKAWKSSQ
+375 
-386 KKRIEITGDVLF
+386 LF

-413 FWQKGLIEINFCPNF
+413 FWQKGLIAINFCPNF
-428 NIGTAQKSKKQL
+428 SIETAQKSKKQL
-440 STVLPLPRRFT
+440 STILPLPRRFT

-458 GLSDKPYGK
+458 GLSDKPYGEYK
-467 YAQAE
+467 ADEAV
-472 RDKISRLF
+472 KISRLF
-480 SYRFAPAGTFG
+480 AYEFAPAGTFG
-491 FERAEVTKGGVDTDA
+491 FERAEATKGGVNTDA
-506 LEADCGAKGVR
+506 LDVNCGRGGTG

-542 CAQTLAE
+542 CAANLAK
-549 RLNAK
+549 RLNAECAAT

>member
-1 MAKIC
+1 M
-6 KIYDVLIIGAGATGL
+6 
-21 FLAAN
+21 
-26 LRGKSVAIL
+26 
-35 EKNATPGKKILASGG
+35 
-50 GRCNVTNRRIDAS
+50 
-63 NYLGNADFVTNI
+63 
-75 LKNLDFKDVLKFF
+75 
-88 GELKF
+88 
-93 NEQKQS
+93 
-99 QFFCESGAK
+99 
-108 DVLGVLLK
+108 LLK
-116 LARQSGAQIFCN
+116 RARQSGAQIFCG
-128 VCVKGAKKILADESG
+128 VCVKSARKISIDENG
-143 EIADAFLALNGD
+143 EITDAFSALNGD
-155 KFKNSCGSDAQNLT
+155 KFEGSCGNDAPNLT

-208 LSYKSLGASDI
+208 LSYKSLGASGI

-227 GIGVATPAPA
+227 GIKVIQPAPA

-260 QILLERAPQKGSGE
+260 QILLERAPQKSGDD
-274 SKSCSQSKSGDAD
+274 SKSYSQSKSGDAD
-287 VSADKFSVRREI
+287 VSADKFSVRRET
-299 IGANLK
+299 IGTNLR

-313 LQANDLNSQKAVA
+313 LQTNDLNSQKAVT

-333 GEILELNLTANEATS
+333 GEIELNLAANEAPLD
-348 NKNREFYESDAKFN
+348 KNREFYESDAKFN
-362 ASQEIEFNGGEIL
+362 ASQEIEFNGGAIL

-386 KKRIEITGDVLF
+386 KKWIEIAGDVLF

-428 NIGTAQKSKKQL
+428 SIETAQKSKKQL

-458 GLSDKPYGK
+458 GLSDKPYGE
-467 YAQAE
+467 YSQAE
-472 RDKISRLF
+472 REKILRLF

-491 FERAEVTKGGVDTDA
+491 FERAEVTKGGIDTDA
-506 LEADCGAKGVR
+506 LEAGCGVKGVR

-542 CAQTLAE
+542 CARALAG

>member
-1 MAKIC
+1 MAKIS
-6 KIYDVLIIGAGATGL
+6 KIYDVLIIGAGAAGL

-26 LRGKSVAIL
+26 LRGKSVAVL

-63 NYLGNADFVTNI
+63 NYLGDADFVKNI

-93 NEQKQS
+93 NEQKQN

-116 LARQSGAQIFCN
+116 RAKQSGAQIFCG
-128 VCVKGAKKILADESG
+128 VCVKGARKILADE
-143 EIADAFLALNGD
+143 NGQILE
-155 KFKNSCGSDAQNLT
+155 KLKSEQT
-169 EFDAPNLQ
+169 
-177 NAKQNLDEIFEVVA
+177 EIFEVLA

-208 LSYKSLGASDI
+208 LSYKSLGASSI

-227 GIGVATPAPA
+227 GTSVATPAPA
-237 LVGFTVQKEEF
+237 LVGFTVQKDEF

-260 QILLERAPQKGSGE
+260 EISVVCA
-274 SKSCSQSKSGDAD
+274 SKNA
-287 VSADKFSVRREI
+287 ANREP
-299 IGANLK
+299 K
-305 QPSDKPAP
+305 MPRK
-313 LQANDLNSQKAVA
+313 
-326 FAGQRQN
+326 FAGD
-333 GEILELNLTANEATS
+333 I
-348 NKNREFYESDAKFN
+348 
-362 ASQEIEFNGGEIL
+362 
-375 NGDAKAWKSSQ
+375 
-386 KKRIEITGDVLF
+386 LF

-413 FWQKGLIEINFCPNF
+413 FWQKGLIAINFCPNF
-428 NIGTAQKSKKQL
+428 SIETAQKSKKQL

-451 LEFLRAA
+451 LEFLHAA
-458 GLSDKPYGK
+458 GLSDKPYGEYK
-467 YAQAE
+467 ADEAA
-472 RDKISRLF
+472 KISRLF
-480 SYRFAPAGTFG
+480 AYEFAPAGTFG
-491 FERAEVTKGGVDTDA
+491 FERAEVTRGGVDTDVLDA
-506 LEADCGAKGVR
+506 NSGYNGAR

-542 CAQTLAE
+542 CAANLAK
-549 RLNAK
+549 RLNAE

>member
-1 MAKIC
+1 M
-6 KIYDVLIIGAGATGL
+6 IIGAGAAGL

-26 LRGKSVAIL
+26 LRGKSVVLL

-63 NYLGNADFVTNI
+63 NYLGDADFVKNI

-93 NEQKQS
+93 NEQKQN

-116 LARQSGAQIFCN
+116 RARQSGAQIFCG
-128 VCVKGAKKILADESG
+128 VCVKSARKIFTDE
-143 EIADAFLALNGD
+143 NGQILE
-155 KFKNSCGSDAQNLT
+155 KLKSEQT
-169 EFDAPNLQ
+169 EF
-177 NAKQNLDEIFEVVA
+177 FEVLT

-208 LSYKSLGASDI
+208 LSYKSLGASSI

-227 GIGVATPAPA
+227 GISVTTPAPA
-237 LVGFTVQKEEF
+237 LVGFTVQKDEF

-260 QILLERAPQKGSGE
+260 EISVVCA
-274 SKSCSQSKSGDAD
+274 SKNA
-287 VSADKFSVRREI
+287 VNRE
-299 IGANLK
+299 LK
-305 QPSDKPAP
+305 TPRK
-313 LQANDLNSQKAVA
+313 
-326 FAGQRQN
+326 FAGD
-333 GEILELNLTANEATS
+333 I
-348 NKNREFYESDAKFN
+348 
-362 ASQEIEFNGGEIL
+362 
-375 NGDAKAWKSSQ
+375 
-386 KKRIEITGDVLF
+386 LF

-413 FWQKGLIEINFCPNF
+413 FWQKGLIAINFCPNF
-428 NIGTAQKSKKQL
+428 SIETAQKSVKQL

-458 GLSDKPYGK
+458 GLSDKPYCEYK
-467 YAQAE
+467 ADEAA
-472 RDKISRLF
+472 KISRLF
-480 SYRFAPAGTFG
+480 AYEFAPAGTFG

-506 LEADCGAKGVR
+506 LDANCGSGDTR

-542 CAQTLAE
+542 CAANLAK
-549 RLNAK
+549 RLNAE